1 MNLEVGK
8 ISLENDSNVSIGARS
23 IQGLKCITGDG
34 SSIVNDFE
42 PRLAK
47 AILDD
52 DKAELHLLWPPLTT
66 SLRNGEQASVKERA
80 VVTKLLH
87 VCCAFDAVKCAT
99 SVLNGELGPAP
110 LLNEVD
116 GAAGMSPLHKAA
128 AANAARC
135 VEMLVSKRART
146 DQRTRD
152 GYRLLPLELSLSRI
166 RNDVTW
172 NPDQQ
177 SVEDL
182 VVQLSEK
189 DLKAFVLLCENTK
202 EIDDVVYKSAMGAH
216 VVDLA
221 VLLVAA
227 AGRGNKLAFTD
238 PNSSHKA
245 TIYECV
251 IQEAIACGRPGTSSS
266 LVTTKHSCEL
276 SESESSGKRKLLLTI
291 VKLLQLFGLVGVHT
305 NTTGSKMAPPL
316 IVRASKVGDEDVLD
330 LLLKHTDVNVTDE
343 DGNSALHWCL
353 RTCKGLCPQRMKIMS
368 LLLNHGAR
376 ANQKNN
382 WGLTAVHFAAENG
395 NSQAIQELLSKEPA
409 CINKKTEMK
418 ETPLYFAVKNDHK
431 ECVELLLRYGAS
443 TNILNLRKQRP
454 IDLAESQDMRFL
466 LSQTHIIPK
475 NRPFLVQQKFTAQ
488 LQGVKG
494 KSQTW
499 EEVNISLNKERAMNS
514 KNGWPKEAEI
524 CKYYDSVSGCAR
536 GDKCFYLH
544 GEEFQRTKPAACRTD
559 ETLLGW
565 NHVRRIF
572 VGGLHRDLN
581 SDSLQKVFEE
591 RFGSVQDARV
601 IIGTQNGGMSQSR
614 GFGFVTFKD
623 KKSFVAAV
631 EARHIAIMG
640 KQVEIK
646 SVVPK
651 HLLLAEFQ
659 ESLQQRAQ
667 QSDPRHAQAENP
679 KQNTTMEI
687 PGFSMLIETK
697 ETQDN
702 DTIRKQVT
710 SNKTEEERTDYNV
723 REEEEE
729 EATLLKSWVD
739 ILRRG
744 REKQPVSSLSQYPK
758 QFMPLWLGVF
768 RKWLPS
774 FLRQVSSRTEEY
786 ALSSLKSDFRAAFG
800 MDLDHLSLGYS
811 KLANFIRCFP
821 DLCQLEFIAIGKGK
835 PRNHMILLPVL
846 SEPTRRLFQSPTLP
860 SSSSHHN
867 SDNNAPVQEGIC
879 DDDESTED
887 HLPEVSSQNDE
898 SADTCIN
905 VGRNVNL
912 DLHGDLASGHSWF
925 IEFLKPDPMFQ
936 GRTWLQNALLQP
948 RPEWKHMVL
957 EFASREKNN
966 HHQSTFFLREY
977 DYYEVRE

>member
-353 RTCKGLCPQRMKIMS
+353 RTCKG
-368 LLLNHGAR
+368 
-376 ANQKNN
+376 
-382 WGLTAVHFAAENG
+382 
-395 NSQAIQELLSKEPA
+395 ELLSKEPA

-443 TNILNLRKQRP
+443 TNILNLR
-454 IDLAESQDMRFL
+454 
-466 LSQTHIIPK
+466 
-475 NRPFLVQQKFTAQ
+475 
-488 LQGVKG
+488 
-494 KSQTW
+494 
-499 EEVNISLNKERAMNS
+499 

-679 KQNTTMEI
+679 KQNTTME
-687 PGFSMLIETK
+687 
-697 ETQDN
+697 
-702 DTIRKQVT
+702 VT

>member
-1 MNLEVGK
+1 
-8 ISLENDSNVSIGARS
+8 
-23 IQGLKCITGDG
+23 
-34 SSIVNDFE
+34 
-42 PRLAK
+42 
-47 AILDD
+47 
-52 DKAELHLLWPPLTT
+52 
-66 SLRNGEQASVKERA
+66 
-80 VVTKLLH
+80 
-87 VCCAFDAVKCAT
+87 
-99 SVLNGELGPAP
+99 
-110 LLNEVD
+110 
-116 GAAGMSPLHKAA
+116 
-128 AANAARC
+128 
-135 VEMLVSKRART
+135 
-146 DQRTRD
+146 
-152 GYRLLPLELSLSRI
+152 
-166 RNDVTW
+166 
-172 NPDQQ
+172 
-177 SVEDL
+177 
-182 VVQLSEK
+182 
-189 DLKAFVLLCENTK
+189 
-202 EIDDVVYKSAMGAH
+202 MGAH

-245 TIYECV
+245 TIYEC
-251 IQEAIACGRPGTSSS
+251 
-266 LVTTKHSCEL
+266 
-276 SESESSGKRKLLLTI
+276 
-291 VKLLQLFGLVGVHT
+291 
-305 NTTGSKMAPPL
+305 
-316 IVRASKVGDEDVLD
+316 VGDEDVLD

-353 RTCKGLCPQRMKIMS
+353 RTCKGLCPQRMKSVTLLYKTIMS

-443 TNILNLRKQRP
+443 TNILNL
-454 IDLAESQDMRFL
+454 
-466 LSQTHIIPK
+466 
-475 NRPFLVQQKFTAQ
+475 
-488 LQGVKG
+488 
-494 KSQTW
+494 
-499 EEVNISLNKERAMNS
+499 
-514 KNGWPKEAEI
+514 
-524 CKYYDSVSGCAR
+524 
-536 GDKCFYLH
+536 
-544 GEEFQRTKPAACRTD
+544 
-559 ETLLGW
+559 
-565 NHVRRIF
+565 
-572 VGGLHRDLN
+572 
-581 SDSLQKVFEE
+581 
-591 RFGSVQDARV
+591 
-601 IIGTQNGGMSQSR
+601 
-614 GFGFVTFKD
+614 
-623 KKSFVAAV
+623 
-631 EARHIAIMG
+631 
-640 KQVEIK
+640 
-646 SVVPK
+646 
-651 HLLLAEFQ
+651 
-659 ESLQQRAQ
+659 
-667 QSDPRHAQAENP
+667 
-679 KQNTTMEI
+679 
-687 PGFSMLIETK
+687 
-697 ETQDN
+697 
-702 DTIRKQVT
+702 
-710 SNKTEEERTDYNV
+710 